1 VPRSYVPDKP
11 MAPVLAESS
20 LRSRLVAGWLR
31 RLLTGRPNPPMRSRE
46 NILSF
51 PKYLMIP
58 TAHLLNQNF
67 NFFTMVSTKLRLT
80 KVAKIPLVGTVQTL
94 LVRHMLRSFFKV
106 IIT

>member
-1 VPRSYVPDKP
+1 

-67 NFFTMVSTKLRLT
+67 NFLRQT

-94 LVRHMLRSFFKV
+94 LVRHMLGSFYKV